1 MTDRDLKAAVE
12 HQLSTET
19 RLAGKAI
26 DVDVQEGN
34 VILRGRLPDI
44 AEKRLAVNVV
54 RLMKEVGSVRDQLR
68 LLTANELTDRQIEMH
83 IRDAWQLD
91 MAIHEQALEVMV
103 RDGIATLTG
112 KLDNVEEK
120 RLAGLCAWWVPGVA
134 DVENLIDLTV
144 EQPFTEGDLVDSI
157 RQALEKDVLVNED
170 LIGVS
175 VRGSLVTLVGSAHSE
190 EERMAAE
197 HDAYYVWGVKQVI
210 NQIEINPR

>member
-1 MTDRDLKAAVE
+1 MTDWDLKAAVE
-12 HQLSTET
+12 HQLNTEA

-26 DVDVQEGN
+26 DVDVQDGS

-83 IRDAWQLD
+83 IRDAWLQD
-91 MAIHEQALEVMV
+91 TAIHELALDVMV
-103 RDGIATLTG
+103 RDGVATLTG

-134 DVENLIDLTV
+134 DVENLIDVTV

-175 VRGSLVTLVGSAHSE
+175 VRGSLVTLVGSANSE

-210 NQIEINPR
+210 NLIEIHPR

>member
-1 MTDRDLKAAVE
+1 MTDSDLKAAVE
-12 HQLSTET
+12 HQLNTET

-26 DVDVQEGN
+26 DVDVQEGS

-54 RLMKEVGSVRDQLR
+54 RLMTEVGSVRDQLR
-68 LLTANELTDRQIEMH
+68 LLTANELTDKQIEMH
-83 IRDAWQLD
+83 IRDAWLQD
-91 MAIHEQALEVMV
+91 TAIHELALDVMV
-103 RDGIATLTG
+103 RDGVATLTG

-134 DVENLIDLTV
+134 DVENLIDVTV

-175 VRGSLVTLVGSAHSE
+175 VRGSLVTLVGSANSE

-210 NQIEINPR
+210 NLIEINPR

>member
-1 MTDRDLKAAVE
+1 MTDMDLKAAVE
-12 HQLSTET
+12 HQLNTET

-26 DVDVQEGN
+26 DVDVQDGS

-68 LLTANELTDRQIEMH
+68 LLTANELTDKQIEMH
-83 IRDAWQLD
+83 IRDAWLQD
-91 MAIHEQALEVMV
+91 TAIHELALDVMV
-103 RDGIATLTG
+103 RDGVATLTG

-134 DVENLIDLTV
+134 DVENLIDVTV
-144 EQPFTEGDLVDSI
+144 EQPFSEGDLVDSI

-175 VRGSLVTLVGSAHSE
+175 VRGSLVTLVGSANSE